1 MVIAFVFI
9 QARKDLIPET
19 GERLAELPGVAE
31 VYSVTGPWDLIAVLR
46 LKDLEALDEVVTRGI
61 HALAGVEKTETH
73 LAFRTYPRKLLDQ
86 GFSLGAAP

>member
-1 MVIAFVFI
+1 
-9 QARKDLIPET
+9 
-19 GERLAELPGVAE
+19 
-31 VYSVTGPWDLIAVLR
+31 W
-46 LKDLEALDEVVTRGI
+46 I

>member
-1 MVIAFVFI
+1 MIAFVFI

-31 VYSVTGPWDLIAVLR
+31 VYSVTGPW